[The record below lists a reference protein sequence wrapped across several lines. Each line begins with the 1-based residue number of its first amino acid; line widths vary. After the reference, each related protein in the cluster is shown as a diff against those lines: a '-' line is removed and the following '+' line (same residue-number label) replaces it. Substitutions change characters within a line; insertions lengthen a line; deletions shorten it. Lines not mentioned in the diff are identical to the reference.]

1 MSGPFQ
7 GSRLSNL
14 RRTSQN
20 ENVFATSKID
30 LKIRIGRKAIG
41 IAAR

>member
-14 RRTSQN
+14 RRSSQN
-20 ENVFATSKID
+20 ENVFGTSKLVIEN
-30 LKIRIGRKAIG
+30 
-41 IAAR
+41 